1 MKYKWFFLF
10 KTQSFLT
17 PFLHPYLLHEFVHD
31 VEVVEERHRGQ
42 DEDGRVPEEGAA
54 GVGAAAAAAVVVG
67 GGGPVGADAVVGG

>member
-1 MKYKWFFLF
+1 MFFLF

-31 VEVVEERHRGQ
+31 VEVVEERYRGQ

-54 GVGAAAAAAVVVG
+54 GVGAAVVVVVG